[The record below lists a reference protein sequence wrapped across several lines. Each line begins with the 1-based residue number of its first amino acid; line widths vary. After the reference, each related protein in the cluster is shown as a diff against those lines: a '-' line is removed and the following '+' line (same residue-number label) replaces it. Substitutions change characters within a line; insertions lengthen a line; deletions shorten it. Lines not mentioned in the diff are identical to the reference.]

1 MVSAR
6 VASGAALAGV
16 VTDNGTAV
24 SSAAAANASANFL
37 IASSYR

>member
-6 VASGAALAGV
+6 AANGEALAGV

-24 SSAAAANASANFL
+24 SSAAAAMARASFL
-37 IASSYR
+37 IASSCR